1 MTSISQIIEEL
12 IEDRPFLEGALS
24 QGIVN
29 FGKLAERLI
38 IDIEGDRRLD
48 KKKVTHSSVMMALRR
63 LGKKLNKQFGELQ
76 IITETVF
83 KLELYNTRYGLFELT
98 VKRSVDNWEK
108 LMQIY
113 KQMEIDRGDFLTITQ
128 GIYEITI
135 ISNQRFKTDIEDLFD
150 ESEILNRD
158 DNLASISMRI
168 PKESIEIPG
177 LIYYVT
183 KQLFW
188 DNLNIIEVVSTFT
201 EITFIVKEFDI
212 PDAMKS
218 LRKLVKREF
227 GEINN

>member
-1 MTSISQIIEEL
+1 MVSISQVIEEL
-12 IEDRPFLEGALS
+12 IENRPFLESALA

-29 FGKLAERLI
+29 FGKLGETLLV
-38 IDIEGDRRLD
+38 DIESDRRLNQ
-48 KKKVTHSSVMMALRR
+48 KKVTHSSVMMALRR
-63 LGKKLNKQFGELQ
+63 LGKKLNKQFDELQ
-76 IITETVF
+76 TITESVF
-83 KLELYNTRYGLFELT
+83 RLELYNTRYGLFELT
-98 VKRSVDNWEK
+98 VKRSVKNWEEIM
-108 LMQIY
+108 LLY

-135 ISNQRFKTDIEDLFD
+135 ISNQSFQNEIENLFI

-158 DNLASISMRI
+158 NNLASISLRI
-168 PKESIEIPG
+168 PEDSIETPG

-188 DNLNIIEVVSTFT
+188 DNINIIEVVSTFT

-218 LRKLVKREF
+218 LRKLVRRDKPE
-227 GEINN
+227 NNK

>member
-1 MTSISQIIEEL
+1 MVSISQLIEEL
-12 IEDRPFLEGALS
+12 IEDRPFLESALS

-29 FGKLAERLI
+29 FGKLAETLI
-38 IDIEGDRRLD
+38 VDIESDRRLD
-48 KKKVTHSSVMMALRR
+48 QKKVTHSSVMMALRR
-63 LGKKLNKQFGELQ
+63 LGKKLNKQFAELQ
-76 IITETVF
+76 TITESVF

-98 VKRSVDNWEK
+98 VKRSVENWEEIM
-108 LMQIY
+108 LLY

-135 ISNQRFKTDIEDLFD
+135 ISNQSFQNEIENLFV

-158 DNLASISMRI
+158 NNLASISLRI
-168 PKESIEIPG
+168 PEDSIETPG

-188 DNLNIIEVVSTFT
+188 DNINIIEVVSTFT
-201 EITFIVKEFDI
+201 EITFIVKEIDI

-218 LRKLVKREF
+218 LRKLVRREKY
-227 GEINN
+227 ENNN